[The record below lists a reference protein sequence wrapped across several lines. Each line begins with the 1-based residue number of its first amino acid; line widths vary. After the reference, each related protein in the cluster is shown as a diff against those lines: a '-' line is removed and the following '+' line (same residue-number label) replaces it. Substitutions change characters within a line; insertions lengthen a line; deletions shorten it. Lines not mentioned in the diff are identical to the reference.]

1 MKAES
6 KRESTAL
13 IITQDGMGNADLEL
27 QHKLIKAYFKLLIEN
42 GKLPDAIAFYT
53 DGVKLT
59 TEGSPIL
66 EELKMLAEKGV
77 LLIICST
84 CLNYFGLMDK
94 VQVGIPSH
102 MPDIIEVQQRADKV
116 ISI

>member
-6 KRESTAL
+6 ERKSTAI
-13 IITQDGMGNADLEL
+13 IITRDGMGSADLEL
-27 QHKLIKAYFKLLIEN
+27 QLKLIKAYFKLLIEN
-42 GKLPDAIAFYT
+42 GKLPDAVAFYT

-66 EELKMLAEKGV
+66 EELKILAEKGV

-84 CLNYFGLMDK
+84 CLNHLGLMDK

-102 MPDIIEVQQRADKV
+102 LPDIIELQQRADKV
-116 ISI
+116 ITI

>member
-1 MKAES
+1 MKTES
-6 KRESTAL
+6 EKKSTAL
-13 IITQDGMGNADLEL
+13 VVTRDGMGSADQKL

-66 EELKMLAEKGV
+66 EELKILAENGV

-84 CLNYFGLMDK
+84 CLNYFGLMDR

-102 MPDIIEVQQRADKV
+102 LPDIIDVQQRADKV
-116 ISI
+116 ITI